1 MPMDQ
6 NEFIHAYS
14 DDVIFLEQAKR
25 ALETLETQEP
35 RKVLASWND
44 KLRTASFCRIRIVIM
59 VAIIEHLLVRFQ
71 NDSNRELLQTYFTRG
86 KRVSNQQRVQA
97 LCDAFQQRLPI
108 DPNVFWDY
116 LSIKYLRN
124 TIVHGEWN
132 EYDQAYV
139 QERGFPIDTL
149 QFTEEHWRRIR
160 EVELKLMAYI
170 AMSSKRGHGQ
180 SEGVV

>member
-1 MPMDQ
+1 MYE

-14 DDVIFLEQAKR
+14 DDVIFLENAKR
-25 ALETLETQEP
+25 VLEAEKP
-35 RKVLASWND
+35 RKALASWDD
-44 KLRTASFCRIRIVIM
+44 KLRTASFCRMRIVLM

-86 KRVSNQQRVQA
+86 KRASNQQRVQA

-108 DPNVFWDY
+108 DPNIFADY

-132 EYDQAYV
+132 EYEQAYV
-139 QERGFPIDTL
+139 QERGFPIDTR
-149 QFTEEHWRRIR
+149 QFTEEHWNRIR
-160 EVELKLMAYI
+160 EVELKLMIYI
-170 AMSSKRGHGQ
+170 TMSSKRGYGQ
-180 SEGVV
+180 SEDVV